1 MKTVARK
8 TTTKKALPAQ
18 LSLELAREGG
28 LAQLLREGLLNLVS
42 LAGTMALGDI
52 LEAERTA
59 LCGAPWS
66 RAPQREGRRG
76 GHARGRLVL
85 GGREVIVRRPRAHAL
100 DGGGELE
107 LPSWGELSARD
118 PLHARAVEQM
128 LVGVS
133 TRKYG
138 RSLEPV
144 PAELSPHGT
153 SKSAVSRRFVDKTSL
168 QVEKWMKRRLDAL
181 DLLVLMIDGIHVDD
195 HVMLVAIGIDR
206 EGAKHVLG
214 LHEGA
219 TENATTTKALLAD
232 LTDRGL
238 DTQRSMLVVIDGSKA
253 LRAAVRD
260 VFGSRVLV
268 QRCQVHKRRNV
279 TDHLPE
285 AEATSAGKVMRQAY
299 RCRNVKRAKKL
310 LQGLARQLQSRHP
323 SASASLLEGLDE
335 TLTVMAMGLPDA
347 LERTLSTTNPIENMM
362 GSIRALTR
370 RVKRWRG
377 GQMIERWVGVALQ
390 EASTRFHRVRGSGGT
405 NKLAEVLKR
414 HSERLVTEH
423 QAA

>member
-8 TTTKKALPAQ
+8 NSTKKALPAQ
-18 LSLELAREGG
+18 LTLETAREGG
-28 LAQLLREGLLNLVS
+28 LAQLVREGLLNLVS
-42 LAGTMALGDI
+42 LAGTMALADI

-59 LCGAPWS
+59 LCGAPWA
-66 RAPQREGRRG
+66 RASERVGRRG

-100 DGGGELE
+100 AGGGELE
-107 LPSWGELSARD
+107 LPSWTALSSRD
-118 PLHARAVEQM
+118 PLHERAVEQM

-144 PAELSPHGT
+144 AAELGAHGT
-153 SKSAVSRRFVDKTSL
+153 SKSAVSRRFVEKTSV
-168 QVEKWMKRRLDAL
+168 QVEKWMKRRLGDL
-181 DLLVLMIDGIHVDD
+181 DLVVLMIDGIHVDE
-195 HVMLVAIGIDR
+195 HVMLVALGIDR
-206 EGAKHVLG
+206 GGAKHVLG

-219 TENATTTKALLAD
+219 TENATATTALLAD
-232 LTDRGL
+232 LCERGL

-260 VFGSRVLV
+260 VFGSRALV
-268 QRCQVHKRRNV
+268 QRCQVHKGRNV
-279 TDHLPE
+279 VDHLPE
-285 AEATSAGKVMRQAY
+285 AEATSARKVMKQAY
-299 RCRNVKRAKKL
+299 RSRDAKRAKKL
-310 LQGLARQLQSRHP
+310 LEGLARQLQSRHP
-323 SASASLLEGLDE
+323 SASASLQEGLDE
-335 TLTVMAMGLPDA
+335 SLTVMAMGLPDA
-347 LERTLSTTNPIENMM
+347 LERTLSTTNAIENLM

-390 EASTRFHRVRGSGGT
+390 EASTRFHRVRGSGGMK
-405 NKLAEVLKR
+405 KLGEVLAR
-414 HSERLVTEH
+414 HAQRLVSERE
-423 QAA
+423 AA